1 MQRERDKRPEISL
14 DDYSQLLE
22 ELKEN
27 SHQVSNLEKEK
38 ENLRQKL
45 DNIPTN

>member
-14 DDYSQLLE
+14 DDYNQLLE

-27 SHQVSNLEKEK
+27 SRQVSNLEKEK